1 MPGTKWYFGIAVAL
15 NKTLSYFLQ
24 YFSKHILAELN
35 DIWGSI
41 LAKYLPPQPQRWSVL
56 STLQIRASE
65 NDSHYRFIEYNN
77 QKKTVKTLGHCMLCI
92 YTSATILHMLTLN
105 CHCFPKILWQCWLL
119 KNKFIYKHF
128 FFLIWFQLIF
138 CFFLRKMFKR
148 QKAHLFVSY
157 AGFVTA

>member
-1 MPGTKWYFGIAVAL
+1 MVFWYRCGIEYDLVILFTVFQQAYFGWTEWHL
-15 NKTLSYFLQ
+15 GF
-24 YFSKHILAELN
+24 H
-35 DIWGSI
+35 

-65 NDSHYRFIEYNN
+65 NNSHYRFIEYNN
-77 QKKTVKTLGHCMLCI
+77 QKKTVKTLGHCMLSI
-92 YTSATILHMLTLN
+92 YTSATILHMLILN

-119 KNKFIYKHF
+119 KNKFIYKHN

-138 CFFLRKMFKR
+138 WVFLRKMVKR
-148 QKAHLFVSY
+148 QKGHIFVSY